1 MSRPVTR
8 SQTAARRA
16 AEATEAARIRQEQES
31 IEAIA
36 AEEIREANSA
46 FRRTSA
52 TDVLAYHRQSAR
64 AAFLRNRRPIALTSQ
79 LLNYIDSIRNLP
91 QNALVQPSTS
101 RRRSS
106 RAPSR
111 AQITRLRTIANT
123 RRIMEERVSSIYEVS
138 QELYRFLNINQMLYL
153 ARNSLTQSYYY
164 RKLELTYV
172 IPTIDKFNELCQNII
187 INIPSDVNIS
197 RMQTRF
203 DIDYYTQIINYL
215 QEIDQQLLL
224 VSNEREIKRAI
235 VNDTEH
241 NINNEKEMINDLLNH
256 MRQQQLDE
264 TIDDQAIQRE
274 IQQFITKLEQ
284 RKRDLE
290 PITKKKLQD
299 YFSTSRFKKSR
310 EYSIYVLKSIRTL
323 CKIYLFSI
331 IKLNVIQAHLTSR
344 RSGETSQQ
352 RATRNRHYSETISI
366 LYGANVNFTF
376 ILNTPITNLEELQ
389 LNIVTQSSLLDD
401 IRRSIRVEDIRRYH
415 DHINR
420 NSRLQRS
427 PGHSFS
433 QSPEDDRDNRINYN
447 RIQDELFE
455 PIRDTDL
462 SARYTRQDIQQQ
474 IQQHRRRDIEMA
486 RQVRRAER
494 ARLEEMRVAARNAR
508 IQAQQ
513 AARAARD
520 AERAARASARAS
532 SGRQPRRTRRARQQS
547 QQPQQQQQPQQLQP
561 ITNFD
566 DLMEIDNTIE
576 PEFNNKYVD
585 PINSIYKDDPNSLIF
600 KLKNKV
606 ISYSK
611 DFKTNATRQLLFNSF
626 KTKFEKSFD
635 LNTTAPPSIENYVG
649 NSIASLFAR
658 FIFNGKHHI
667 NFGDLGKYF
676 VVNFTLE
683 KNDNPTRSDP
693 AEYRIIR
700 QPGIDAGGL
709 RRDFITAL
717 TSELFEKKIFISR
730 EGTKK
735 YFLNPYF
742 EVDEEFKFIVNSKTG
757 YIFDDETSQ
766 VFLKD
771 FYRFIGLLLS
781 FILVNDCGIE
791 HHLSSYL
798 MANFY
803 KTDQSEFDD
812 YDYLYFMF
820 MDFPEYSKSLFNLMA
835 DPDTIEYIG
844 TEYNDYYQLTNNES
858 NITVDK
864 ENIEEYLLLTSKYM
878 MTKTILRKD
887 IEIPKIHLEIQKI
900 IDKTRQEATGATEAE
915 IQRLCIEAEK
925 KYIASSDVAK
935 YVKASRDYA
944 RRNSPEVSPAELTN
958 IGKSAEYE
966 YVIQKSE
973 YMTECLIEG
982 IPDFIKE
989 YFKGPPL
996 YTLKSLNHY
1005 LVTPSM
1011 SNAII
1016 EKLIRNFTNTMN
1028 KKNRLKVGSDKT
1040 KHELLTRLFISHIL
1054 TKKPETAEEDFF
1066 KFIDKLLRFWS
1077 GSSFYKDN
1085 EEYKIQINTGL
1096 SNTHLPQSH
1105 TCFFLI
1111 DLPLYQGSNDDEI
1124 GELLYNKLENAVSNV
1139 GGGMGFAGG
1148 NCRRN

>member
-16 AEATEAARIRQEQES
+16 AEAAEAARIRQERES

-36 AEEIREANSA
+36 AEEVREANSA

-64 AAFLRNRRPIALTSQ
+64 AAFINNRRPIALTAQ
-79 LLNYIDSIRNLP
+79 LLNYIDNMRNLP

-106 RAPSR
+106 RAPSS
-111 AQITRLRTIANT
+111 AQISRLRTIANT
-123 RRIMEERVSSIYEVS
+123 RRIMEKKISSIYQIS
-138 QELYRFLNINQMLYL
+138 QELYTFLNINQMLYL
-153 ARNSLTQSYYY
+153 ARNSLTASYYY

-172 IPTIDKFNELCQNII
+172 IPTIDKFNEICQNII
-187 INIPSDVNIS
+187 INIPADVNIA
-197 RMQTRF
+197 RMEYRY
-203 DIDYYTQIINYL
+203 DIEYYNQIVNFL
-215 QEIDQQLLL
+215 QEINQQSLL
-224 VSNEREIKRAI
+224 VSDKPAIKRAI

-256 MRQQQLDE
+256 MREQQTNG
-264 TIDDQAIQRE
+264 TIEDPLIHQEIQR
-274 IQQFITKLEQ
+274 FIGNLET
-284 RKRDLE
+284 RKRDL
-290 PITKKKLQD
+290 IHISKKKLQD
-299 YFSTSRFKKSR
+299 YFSATRFQKSR
-310 EYSIYVLKSIRTL
+310 DYSIYVLKSIRTL
-323 CKIYLFSI
+323 CKIYMFAI
-331 IKLNVIQAHLTSR
+331 IKLNAIQSHLTSR
-344 RSGETSQQ
+344 RSGETTEQ
-352 RATRNRHYSETISI
+352 RAIRNRHYSETISI

-376 ILNTPITNLEELQ
+376 ILNTPITDLAELQ

-401 IRRSIRVEDIRRYH
+401 IRNSTRLQDIEQYHRELSIRN
-415 DHINR
+415 NR
-420 NSRLQRS
+420 DGNIIDYESLQA
-427 PGHSFS
+427 
-433 QSPEDDRDNRINYN
+433 
-447 RIQDELFE
+447 ELFE
-455 PIRDTDL
+455 PISDADL
-462 SARYTRQDIQQQ
+462 STSYRRGDIRRQ
-474 IQQHRRRDIEMA
+474 IQQHRRRDVEMA

-508 IQAQQ
+508 MQAQQ
-513 AARAARD
+513 EARAARD

-532 SGRQPRRTRRARQQS
+532 SGRQPRQPRQPRQSRPQS
-547 QQPQQQQQPQQLQP
+547 QPQSQSVQQ

-566 DLMEIDNTIE
+566 DLMEIDNTVDS
-576 PEFNNKYVD
+576 EFNNKYVD
-585 PINSIYKDDPNSLIF
+585 TIHSTYKDDPNALIF

-626 KTKFEKSFD
+626 KSKFEKSFD
-635 LNTTAPPSIENYVG
+635 LNAVVVNNPPSIENYVG

-658 FIFNGKHHI
+658 FVFNGKHHI
-667 NFGDLGKYF
+667 NFSDLGKYF
-676 VVNFTLE
+676 VINFTLE
-683 KNDNPTRSDP
+683 KNDNPTESDP
-693 AEYRIIR
+693 DEYKRIR

-742 EVDEEFKFIVNSKTG
+742 EVDEEFKFIVTSKTG
-757 YIFDDETSQ
+757 YRFDDEIPAL
-766 VFLKD
+766 FLKD

-844 TEYNDYYQLTNNES
+844 TEYNDYYQLTNDEN
-858 NITVDK
+858 NKTVDK
-864 ENIEEYLLLTSKYM
+864 TNIEEYLLLTSKYM
-878 MTKTILRKD
+878 MTKTVLRKD

-900 IDKTRQEATGATEAE
+900 IDKTRQEAIGEPVPVLESE
-915 IQRLCIEAEK
+915 IERRCIEAQK

-935 YVKASRDYA
+935 EVKARRDYA
-944 RRNSPEVSPAELTN
+944 RANSATGLSPAELTN
-958 IGKSAEYE
+958 IGKTAEYK

-973 YMTECLIEG
+973 YITNCLIEG

-1016 EKLIRNFTNTMN
+1016 EKLIRNFTNSMN
-1028 KKNRLKVGSDKT
+1028 KRIRQKVGSDKT

-1054 TKKPETAEEDFF
+1054 TKKPATAEEDFF

-1085 EEYKIQINTGL
+1085 EEYKIQINAGL

-1148 NCRRN
+1148 NCRRH

>member
-16 AEATEAARIRQEQES
+16 TEAAEAARIRQEQES

-36 AEEIREANSA
+36 AEEVRDANSA

-64 AAFLRNRRPIALTSQ
+64 AAFLSNRRPIALTSQ

-91 QNALVQPSTS
+91 QNALVQPPTS

-111 AQITRLRTIANT
+111 AQIIRLRTIANT

-138 QELYRFLNINQMLYL
+138 ADLYRFLFINQMLYL
-153 ARNSLTQSYYY
+153 ARNSLTESYYY

-187 INIPSDVNIS
+187 INLHVDTNGLMIH
-197 RMQTRF
+197 RH
-203 DIDYYTQIINYL
+203 DIDYYAEIVNYL
-215 QEIDQQLLL
+215 QEINQQLLL

-235 VNDTEH
+235 VNETED
-241 NINNEKEMINDLLNH
+241 NINNEREMINDLLYH

-274 IQQFITKLEQ
+274 IQRFIDKLEQ

-310 EYSIYVLKSIRTL
+310 EYSIYILKSIRTL
-323 CKIYLFSI
+323 CKIYMLAI
-331 IKLNVIQAHLTSR
+331 IKLNIIQNNLTSIR
-344 RSGETSQQ
+344 RSEETPEQ
-352 RATRNRHYSETISI
+352 RATRNRNYSETISI
-366 LYGANVNFTF
+366 MYGANVNFTF
-376 ILNTPITNLEELQ
+376 IVNTPITNLEELQ

-401 IRRSIRVEDIRRYH
+401 IRRSITFDNISIYH
-415 DHINR
+415 RNFAYRNVNLASTRLNR
-420 NSRLQRS
+420 
-427 PGHSFS
+427 
-433 QSPEDDRDNRINYN
+433 EEVTIADANYSVY
-447 RIQDELFE
+447 QELFE

-462 SARYTRQDIQQQ
+462 STRNTRQGFQQQ
-474 IQQHRRRDIEMA
+474 LESQRRRNAEIA

-494 ARLEEMRVAARNAR
+494 ARIEEMRVAARNAR

-513 AARAARD
+513 AARDARD
-520 AERAARASARAS
+520 AERAARASVRAS
-532 SGRQPRRTRRARQQS
+532 SGRQPRQPSQPRQPRQTS
-547 QQPQQQQQPQQLQP
+547 QQPSVQA

-585 PINSIYKDDPNSLIF
+585 TIHSTYKDEPNSLIF

-635 LNTTAPPSIENYVG
+635 LNATNPLSIENYVG

-693 AEYRIIR
+693 SEYKKIR

-757 YIFDDETSQ
+757 YMFDDVETQAPQ

-791 HHLSSYL
+791 NHLSSYL

-844 TEYNDYYQLTNNES
+844 TEYNDYYQLTNDES
-858 NITVDK
+858 NKTVDK

-944 RRNSPEVSPAELTN
+944 RSNSPEVSPAELTN

-1016 EKLIRNFTNTMN
+1016 EKLKTNFTNSMN
-1028 KKNRLKVGSDKT
+1028 KRIRLKVGDDKT

-1054 TKKPETAEEDFF
+1054 TKKPQTAEEDFF

-1111 DLPLYQGSNDDEI
+1111 DLPLYQGSNDEVI

-1148 NCRRN
+1148 NNRCLARYRQ